1 MSKRRKSNNLTK
13 EITMKILNIEIT
25 SPISAEQIKEM
36 LENIVN
42 NATSNVSV
50 SYGQANVQAN
60 AKGIT
65 SILLIAGVLG
75 LGYLAINKFGEPN
88 N

>member
-50 SYGQANVQAN
+50 SYGQAN

-65 SILLIAGVLG
+65 SILLIAGALG